1 MANLK
6 EIRIRIASVQST
18 KQITSAMKL
27 VSAAKLR
34 KAQEAITKMRP
45 YANKLREIL
54 TDLSQGSDM
63 LAENDF
69 VIEREINNVLIIA
82 VSSNRGLCGAFNAN
96 VIKKINVLLQGEFA
110 SQHRNGNVKVMTF
123 GKKTTEFYKKKFPS
137 IFHSGH
143 DELWNHLSWE
153 KFQPIADDILKSYRD
168 KTFDKVVV
176 VYNEFK
182 NAGNQVLKVENL
194 LPVSMNTEN
203 HESVNK
209 HDYLLE
215 PNKEVI
221 VNELVPK
228 ILKTQLYK
236 TLLDSHASEHG
247 ARMTAMHKA
256 TDNATEMIKDL
267 KLTYNKARQAT
278 ITNEIIEIVSGAN
291 ALKG

>member
-69 VIEREINNVLIIA
+69 VMEREINNVLIIA

-96 VIKKINVLLQGEFA
+96 VIKKINTLLHGEFA

-123 GKKTTEFYKKKFPS
+123 GKKSTEFYKKKFPE
-137 IFHSGH
+137 IFHSSH
-143 DELWNHLSWE
+143 DDLWNHLTWE

-203 HESVNK
+203 HESVSK